1 MHVSVDGD
9 VKAVDFIFI
18 SHRLSNTPMQLTNI
32 YSWDALATRGISP
45 LHNPIPFWS
54 ESEVGRPDGRAASSA
69 RAHRYDPSIDM
80 IPRLRGGGQC
90 KQATQQQTVSDMCIR
105 VHALCIGFSQS
116 CQGHVVEHLW
126 ETENEA
132 GMS

>member
-80 IPRLRGGGQC
+80 IPRLRVGANAS
-90 KQATQQQTVSDMCIR
+90 KQPNNKQWVICASVCMPFASDSLSL
-105 VHALCIGFSQS
+105 VK
-116 CQGHVVEHLW
+116 
-126 ETENEA
+126 
-132 GMS
+132 GM